1 MDNNSLTIRV
11 MTRSEIGIAIDW
23 AACEG
28 WNPGLYDADCFY
40 SADPNGFLVGLLNN
54 EPIATISVVKYSS
67 DFGFLGFYIVK
78 PGFRGQGYGLQIWQK
93 GMSYLNGC
101 NIGLDGVID
110 QQENYR
116 KSGFRLAYRNIRYMG
131 KGGGKAPADADI
143 VPLSEIP
150 FYEIS
155 TYDQLFFPGDRSQF
169 LNRWINQPESLALG
183 ILQNNKLA
191 GYGLI
196 RICRTGYKVGPLF
209 AETPLLA
216 EQLFTAL
223 KAHAAEEIPV
233 FLDIPETNPAA
244 LELVVRHR
252 MIPSFETARMY
263 TKESPALPLHKIY
276 GVTSFELG

>member
-1 MDNNSLTIRV
+1 MDNNNLTIRV
-11 MTRSEIGIAIDW
+11 MTRSEIDIAIDW
-23 AACEG
+23 AAREG
-28 WNPGLYDADCFY
+28 WNPGLYDSDCFY
-40 SADPNGFLVGLLNN
+40 SADPNGFLIGLLNN

-78 PGFRGQGYGLQIWQK
+78 PGFRGLGYGLQIWKQ

-116 KSGFRLAYRNIRYMG
+116 KSGFRLAYRNIRYTG
-131 KGGGKAPADADI
+131 KGGGKAAVEVDI
-143 VPLSEIP
+143 VPLSTIP
-150 FYEIS
+150 FQEIS
-155 TYDQLFFPGDRSQF
+155 SYDQLFFPAERSQF
-169 LNRWINQPESLALG
+169 LHCWINQPESLALG
-183 ILQNNKLA
+183 IIQNNMLA
-191 GYGLI
+191 GYGVI
-196 RICRTGYKVGPLF
+196 RICRSGYKVGPLF

-216 EQLFTAL
+216 DQLFTAL
-223 KAHAAEEIPV
+223 KAHAPEETPV

-244 LELVVRHR
+244 LQLVARHK

-263 TKESPALPLHKIY
+263 TQESPTLPLHKIY